1 MEFCYDCIRDKKV
14 VGVLCVFVR
23 AKSRSIGDLDEINL
37 NLMLAI
43 MSEDPNLTPHEINLR
58 QTLVSIIETHGRTG
72 KKRRERLL

>member
-1 MEFCYDCIRDKKV
+1 MP
-14 VGVLCVFVR
+14 VGPL
-23 AKSRSIGDLDEINL
+23 AIQMINL

-72 KKRRERLL
+72 KKKRERLIIQ